1 MAEGL
6 TGRFIVLVDGQLQTY
21 QRWEDLPL
29 VIDEVVAF
37 QPHYPQPPHT
47 HEQHQ
52 ALSRWDGRLRE
63 LMRRRRAASNP
74 GR

>member
-1 MAEGL
+1 MAEAL
-6 TGRFIVLVDGQLQTY
+6 TGRFTVLVGGCLETY
-21 QRWEDLPL
+21 RSWDDLPA

-37 QPHYPQPPHT
+37 QPDYPPPPHNHAQ
-47 HEQHQ
+47 HE
-52 ALSRWDGRLRE
+52 ALSHWDGRLRE

>member
-1 MAEGL
+1 MAQSL
-6 TGRFIVLVDGQLQTY
+6 TGRFTVLVEGQLRTY
-21 QRWEDLPL
+21 SFWSEVPQ

-37 QPHYPQPPHT
+37 QPHYPPPPHNPQ
-47 HEQHQ
+47 QHAEILQ
-52 ALSRWDGRLRE
+52 WNTRLQE